1 MIQLSNSLGNSC
13 MNETQKNVLGSDL
26 QLCGKDPVTGFYRN
40 GCCNTGPGDIGT
52 HTICAVMTD
61 EFLEYS
67 KGKGNDLIT
76 PRHAFG
82 FPGLKAGDLWCICA
96 LRWDEARRAG
106 RAPGVK
112 LMSTNIKT
120 LELVELDD
128 LTSYGVDLN

>member
-1 MIQLSNSLGNSC
+1 MIQVSTLLGNNC
-13 MNETQKNVLGSDL
+13 MREMQKNVLGSDL
-26 QLCGKDPVTGFYRN
+26 QICGRDPVTGFYRD
-40 GCCNTGPGDIGT
+40 GCCNTGPGDVGT
-52 HTICAVMTD
+52 HTICAVITD

-67 KGKGNDLIT
+67 KSRGNDLIT

-82 FPGLKAGDLWCICA
+82 FPGLKAGDLWCLCA
-96 LRWDEARRAG
+96 LRWEEARRAG

-120 LELVELDD
+120 LEFLELHD

>member
-1 MIQLSNSLGNSC
+1 MKVFLYRWVFNVKTMIRVRKAQLISFQRMSLI
-13 MNETQKNVLGSDL
+13 E
-26 QLCGKDPVTGFYRN
+26 VTG
-40 GCCNTGPGDIGT
+40 ISL
-52 HTICAVMTD
+52 

-67 KGKGNDLIT
+67 KGRGNDLIT